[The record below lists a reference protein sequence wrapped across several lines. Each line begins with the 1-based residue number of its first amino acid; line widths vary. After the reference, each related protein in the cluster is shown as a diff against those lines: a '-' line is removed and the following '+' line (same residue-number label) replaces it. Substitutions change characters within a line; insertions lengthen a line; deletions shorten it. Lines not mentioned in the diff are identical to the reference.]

1 MIKCLLLDGHDL
13 VVKVEPVG
21 DPLEAGD
28 LLVLSLHHS
37 THLLHLTSEIINH
50 LTSGSVVMLV
60 TDSLEIC
67 HSLLQVW
74 SPGQGGEGAGVRL
87 HIIGAQQQQR
97 AEVVETHV

>member
-1 MIKCLLLDGHDL
+1 
-13 VVKVEPVG
+13 
-21 DPLEAGD
+21 
-28 LLVLSLHHS
+28 
-37 THLLHLTSEIINH
+37 
-50 LTSGSVVMLV
+50 MLA